1 MSELVPTRVRSK
13 AMSLFLSV
21 NWATNL
27 LVAFLTL
34 TAIDGLGQVRSDMND
49 DQTAAAEKKGVAYLY
64 LVFEGFTIL
73 AIFFFQCY
81 VPETKGKTPED
92 FQKKSITAYTRLL
105 PERDGT

>member
-1 MSELVPTRVRSK
+1 MYAYTKYKPALRRPESICMYVCMYVRMKVCNVVLCMYVVVCWAVMSELVPTRVRSK

-49 DQTAAAEKKGVAYLY
+49 DQTAAAEKKGTL
-64 LVFEGFTIL
+64 T
-73 AIFFFQCY
+73 
-81 VPETKGKTPED
+81 
-92 FQKKSITAYTRLL
+92 
-105 PERDGT
+105 

>member
-49 DQTAAAEKKGVAYLY
+49 DQTAAAEKKGVVKKNISKQNYQPLS
-64 LVFEGFTIL
+64 IL
-73 AIFFFQCY
+73 PGYKMFFF
-81 VPETKGKTPED
+81 
-92 FQKKSITAYTRLL
+92 SN
-105 PERDGT
+105 

>member
-49 DQTAAAEKKGVAYLY
+49 DQTAAAEKKGVNKKDRFRSYPGTIC
-64 LVFEGFTIL
+64 VFLIRGGLFVL
-73 AIFFFQCY
+73 G
-81 VPETKGKTPED
+81 V
-92 FQKKSITAYTRLL
+92 
-105 PERDGT
+105 